1 MKKFLRIVLIFV
13 AVVIFMN
20 VFNISVFVGRKKID
34 RYFVMEQF
42 EKINGKE
49 IVDKAKNV
57 GGGVKSKVNKMIES
71 TR

>member
-13 AVVIFMN
+13 AIVIFMN
-20 VFNISVFVGRKKID
+20 VFNISVFVGRQKID

-49 IVDKAKNV
+49 IVDKAKSV